1 MSNYLDELSYQYIKQ
16 LPFILRSRECNFK
29 LMCLNRNRKVVFV
42 ELKKYI
48 IKQDEKYIYTFLL
61 SCILPDDLFI
71 LAIFDEN
78 NKVLPLSTIG
88 NFNLSLKEV
97 YFYANELH
105 DLDWIYEGDFRK
117 KDTFFK
123 IYLENTIS

>member
-1 MSNYLDELSYQYIKQ
+1 MSKYLDELSYQYIKQ

-29 LMCLNRNRKVVFV
+29 LMCYNRNRKIVFV
-42 ELKKYI
+42 ELNKYVITQDKKYI
-48 IKQDEKYIYTFLL
+48 TFLL

-97 YFYANELH
+97 YFYGKEFYH
-105 DLDWIYEGDFRK
+105 TDWIYEGDFRK